1 LVQSLGK
8 TFPSRKI
15 SFCVV
20 LDALWCLALSGLAL
34 SRDGGL
40 FSKLRH
46 GVKAV
51 WVAVS
56 VQITYNCT
64 SFKSQMQTGVQDYGD

>member
-1 LVQSLGK
+1 
-8 TFPSRKI
+8 
-15 SFCVV
+15 V
-20 LDALWCLALSGLAL
+20 LDALGYLALSGLAL

-51 WVAVS
+51 WVAQKVDFAYDY
-56 VQITYNCT
+56 ILIG
-64 SFKSQMQTGVQDYGD
+64 FKLQYRHMRNENQR